1 MTTKSHKLA
10 APLELKAAGDD
21 KTALPTRFGGVAY
34 SGALVRQWGMG
45 LVVDL
50 GTTRVKERMPMLA
63 EHDRR
68 EGVGVSDMAEIKDN
82 QLIIAGSL
90 FSDMAGSYAERI
102 AQLAQRG
109 MPFEMSI
116 GLFDAN
122 EEFVATGKTVA
133 VNGQTFTGPVTV
145 LRDGIVREVSIC
157 TLGADAAT
165 TAQMFSSQP
174 SGEAMLSIEQLT
186 AQVADLT
193 AQLAAAK
200 SEPAL
205 AAARAEGAATE
216 RARIQAVEAAALPG
230 HEALIASIKFDG
242 KTSGAE
248 AALAVVAAERA
259 LRGTAAAQ
267 LAADAPKPVPQAA
280 AAALEAKPGAE
291 DESQPIEDRAKATWE
306 GSPSVRQ
313 EFGTL
318 AAYTA
323 FRKADAGGRVRVLR
337 TRAAA

>member
-1 MTTKSHKLA
+1 MTTKSLKFA

-21 KTALPTRFGGVAY
+21 KAALPTRFGGIAY

-50 GTTRVKERMPMLA
+50 GTTRLKERMPMLA

-174 SGEAMLSIEQLT
+174 SGEAMSIEQLT

-200 SEPAL
+200 SEPAF
-205 AAARAEGAATE
+205 AAARAEGAAAE
-216 RARIQAVEAAALPG
+216 RARIQSVEAAALPG

-259 LRGTAAAQ
+259 LRGTAAAN
-267 LAADAPKPVPQAA
+267 LAADAPQPVPQAA

-291 DESQPIEDRAKATWE
+291 DESQPIEERAKAAWE
-306 GSPSVRQ
+306 GTPAVRA

>member
-21 KTALPTRFGGVAY
+21 KTALPTRFGGIAY

-145 LRDGIVREVSIC
+145 LRDGTVREVSIC

-165 TAQMFSSQP
+165 TAQMFSQP

-205 AAARAEGAATE
+205 AAARAEGGATE

-230 HEALIASIKFDG
+230 HEAVIAALKFDG
-242 KTSGAE
+242 KTSGAD
-248 AALAVVAAERA
+248 AALAVIAAEHK

-280 AAALEAKPGAE
+280 APALEAKACAE
-291 DESQPIEDRAKATWE
+291 DESQPIEDRAKAAWE
-306 GSPSVRQ
+306 GTPAVRT
-313 EFGTL
+313 EFGSL